1 MPRCKQLVN
10 VWPDFLFIRI
20 NTPRHFESFTA
31 RLRLSLNMNSRF
43 LLPVLA
49 SVAVFSTAGLSAQPN
64 LQQVL
69 KDTAV
74 AAHWIYDDYT
84 QAVARATASGK
95 PLLVTLR
102 CVP

>member
-1 MPRCKQLVN
+1 MQVKGT
-10 VWPDFLFIRI
+10 FA
-20 NTPRHFESFTA
+20 A
-31 RLRLSLNMNSRF
+31 RVYEGRQSRNLLLNMNTRF
-43 LLPVLA
+43 LLTVVA
-49 SVAVFSTAGLSAQPN
+49 STIMFSTASLSAQPN
-64 LQQVL
+64 LQQML

>member
-1 MPRCKQLVN
+1 MPPYSKMK
-10 VWPDFLFIRI
+10 
-20 NTPRHFESFTA
+20 T
-31 RLRLSLNMNSRF
+31 RL
-43 LLPVLA
+43 LLPVIA
-49 SVAVFSTAGLSAQPN
+49 SAIMSSTASLFAQSN
-64 LQQVL
+64 LQQML

-95 PLLVTLR
+95 PLLVTFR

>member
-1 MPRCKQLVN
+1 MKDDNHAIL
-10 VWPDFLFIRI
+10 L
-20 NTPRHFESFTA
+20 
-31 RLRLSLNMNSRF
+31 LNMNTRF
-43 LLPVLA
+43 LLTVVA
-49 SVAVFSTAGLSAQPN
+49 SAMMFSTASLSAQPN